1 MSADMSNEQKQAE
14 AKERKLVDYLKWV
27 TADLQKARERITELE
42 TAGEEPV
49 AIVGMACRF
58 PGGVTSP
65 DDLWRLVADGTD
77 AISGF
82 PADRGWDLEA
92 LYSPDPEEPGTSYTR
107 EGGFLE
113 GAALFDAG
121 FFGISPREALAMDPQ
136 QRVLLETA
144 WEAFENAGIDP
155 ATLKGSKTGVFAG
168 VVEQSYL
175 GLEGPEEFEGYLMT
189 GKLGSV
195 ASGRISYTFG
205 LEGPALSVDTACSSS
220 LVALHLAVQ
229 SVRRGESALAL
240 AGGATVTA
248 TPGGFVDFSRQKGL
262 APDGRIKS
270 FSSSADGTSWSEGV
284 GLLVVEKLA
293 DARRNGHRVLAVVR
307 GSAVNQDGASNGLT
321 APNGPSQ
328 ERVIRQAL
336 ASAGLTA
343 AEVDAVEAHG
353 TGTRLGDPIEAQA
366 LLATYGQKR
375 EQPLLLG
382 SLKSNIG
389 HTVAAAGVGG
399 VIKMVQAMRHGVAP
413 ATLHV
418 TEPTPMVDWSAG
430 AVELLTRPRAWP
442 ARAEGPRRAAVS
454 AFGVSGTNAHVILE
468 QPAPEDGE
476 AAEERQRTAQ
486 PLPVVP
492 WTVSAR
498 TEDALRAQ
506 AARLSEY
513 AETRP
518 DVDIADIGLSL
529 ATTRTAHDHGATV
542 VGADRAELVAG
553 LRSLA
558 EGLPGRGGLG
568 AVRSS
573 GRTAFLFSGQGAQRA
588 GMGRELYESY
598 PAFAKALDEVCA
610 ALDPHLERP
619 LKPVMFAVEG
629 SVEAALLAE
638 TGFTQPALF
647 AFEVALF
654 RLLESWGVTPDTVAG
669 HSVGELAAAHVAG
682 VLDLTDAA
690 WLVATRARLMQAL
703 PRGGAMVAVGAA
715 EPAVAALLVGR
726 EHEAGIAAVNGP
738 SSVVISG
745 DTAAVE
751 EIARHF
757 EGLGSRTSRLT
768 VSHAF
773 HSPHMDGML
782 EEFRTAAKR
791 VSYSAPRIPVVS
803 TLTGRTATG
812 DELRSADYWVTQVRQ
827 AVRFAEAVTTLHE
840 EGATTFVEI
849 GPDAVLT
856 AIARGVL
863 TDRPGT
869 TTAIALL
876 RRDQPEPRGLT
887 GALGL
892 LHTTGARPD
901 WRAFFAGTGARTVEL
916 PTYAFQHR
924 RYWVDTAESP
934 TDASG
939 LGLQPA
945 EHPLLGAALLLD
957 ESDEA
962 VFTSRL
968 SARTHAWPAEHTV
981 GGTAV
986 LPAAALVE
994 LAIRA
999 GDEVGCT
1006 ALDDLTVETP
1016 LVLPAGGG
1024 VHLRVTVG
1032 APDASGHRA
1041 LACHSRPDGT
1051 GATWVRHAHGL
1062 LSSGPLTPV
1071 PSPGTAPQWPPA
1083 DAEPLQAADVRLRLA
1098 EAGTEYGPAF
1108 QGLTGLWRR
1117 GGDLFAEI
1125 VLPAA
1130 LAERAPEY
1138 GLHPAL
1144 LEAALQPLLLT
1155 GPTARAGGPAAHAG
1169 TAARW
1174 RGVRLHA
1181 TGATTLR
1188 AQLSPVDGTPADGG
1202 TFAVRLV
1209 DPTGRLVA
1217 EADAVTVRPFDTEG
1231 LASARTRPHD
1241 ALFRMEWKPYP
1252 LPPAVGTGVRWA
1264 PLDSAGRVTA
1274 GYATVA
1280 EAAAAIA
1287 SGAPVDA
1294 VRVHLTSKDGT
1305 TSEDRSVS
1313 EDGTADTTA
1322 SVRDTTASVR
1332 DTTGR
1337 ALALV
1342 REWLAE
1348 ERLSDVPLV
1357 VLTSG
1362 ATAVSDGDD
1371 VTDLGGAAAWG
1382 LLRSAQSEAPGR
1394 IVLVDLPSDATTV
1407 LDATTDALLS
1417 RLLTTG
1423 EAQAAI
1429 RDDTVLLPRLARV
1442 RRGDIGPEPV
1452 WGSGGTVLITGG
1464 TGSLGGLFARH
1475 LVTEHGVNHLLL
1487 VSRRG
1492 EQAPGAAELTAE
1504 LTALGATVTVEAC
1517 DVSDRESLAALLARV
1532 PREHPLT
1539 GVVHTAGVLDDGLVA
1554 AQNAE
1559 RLDGV
1564 LRPKADAA
1572 WHLHELTR
1580 DLDLTAFVLFSSVAA
1595 VIGGP
1600 GQSNYAAANSFLDGL
1615 ARHRAAQGLPAVSL
1629 AWGLWE
1635 QTSGLTGGLTETD
1648 LRRIARSGFRP
1659 VATEQGPALLDLALR
1674 LGHPDAVA
1682 TPLDLTVL
1690 RGQPQVPTVLRSLV
1704 RTPVRGVARAAADD
1718 GAGLADGLAG
1728 LTGAEQRERVLKA
1741 LLDAMAGVLG
1751 HGAGRSIDPERPFT
1765 QLGFD
1770 SLTSVELRNRLA
1782 AVTGLRLPATLVFD
1796 HPTPGALAARL
1807 LTEILAAG
1815 GGAGSGSGSAVPDT
1829 VDHAADIRLAD
1840 DIRPAAETVSPTAD
1854 PREILLTGASGF
1866 LGAFL
1871 LRDLMLTTEAR
1882 IHCLVRGADEAAAYE
1897 RLRASLEWYRVWDAV
1912 DPDRLSVLVGD
1923 LAEEGLGLAPEVFDS
1938 LARTAD
1944 VVYHAGATVHWLH
1957 PYTALRA
1964 ANVRGTEEILRL
1976 AARHRTVPV
1985 HYVSTV
1991 GVFDGPVTAGV
2002 PLKVTDP
2009 TGPAEALPSGYLQS
2023 KWVAE
2028 QIVGL
2033 ARERGI
2039 PVSVYRVD
2047 VISGDRRNGACQT
2060 RDFVW
2065 LSLKGL
2071 LQAQAVPSGTEGRF
2085 HLLPVD
2091 YVSAAIIG
2099 ISVRPETA
2107 GGTFHL
2113 FNRSSL
2119 SLSDCVSQLRGLG
2132 YRLRDMGREEWSAAV
2147 RADRTN
2153 ALLPLLHAFEMMTA
2167 DSDAFYPPIDTTET
2181 EAALEGTGIECPPLT
2196 EELFA
2201 TYVDF
2206 FVQEGHFPAAG

>member
-14 AKERKLVDYLKWV
+14 AKEQKLVDYLKWV
-27 TADLQKARERITELE
+27 TNDLQKARERITELE

-77 AISGF
+77 AIGPF

-107 EGGFLE
+107 EGGFLD
-113 GAALFDAG
+113 GAALFDPG

-144 WEAFENAGIDP
+144 WEAFEHAGIDP
-155 ATLKGSKTGVFAG
+155 VTLKGSKTGVFAG

-175 GLEGPEEFEGYLMT
+175 GLEGPAEFEGYLMT
-189 GKLGSV
+189 GKLSSV

-220 LVALHLAVQ
+220 LVALHLAVR
-229 SVRRGESALAL
+229 SVRSGESALAL

-270 FSSSADGTSWSEGV
+270 FSASADGTSWSEGV
-284 GLLVVEKLA
+284 GLLVVEKLS
-293 DARRNGHRVLAVVR
+293 DARKNGHRVLAVVR

-343 AEVDAVEAHG
+343 ADVDAVEAHG

-399 VIKMVQAMRHGVAP
+399 VIKMVQAMRHGVLP
-413 ATLHV
+413 RTLHIA
-418 TEPTPMVDWSAG
+418 EPTPMVDWSAG
-430 AVELLTRPRAWP
+430 AVELLTEARAWP

-468 QPAPEDGE
+468 QPAAED
-476 AAEERQRTAQ
+476 AETAEDRRQGSTRL
-486 PLPVVP
+486 PLVP
-492 WTVSAR
+492 WQISAR
-498 TEDALRAQ
+498 TEDALHAQ

-513 AETRP
+513 VEAHPER
-518 DVDIADIGLSL
+518 DITDIGLSL
-529 ATTRTAHDHGATV
+529 ATSRTAHDHGAAV
-542 VGADRAELVAG
+542 VGGDREALVDG

-558 EGLPGRGGLG
+558 EGRPVSGVVSG
-568 AVRSS
+568 VRSS

-588 GMGRELYESY
+588 GMGRELYASY
-598 PAFAKALDEVCA
+598 PAFASALDEVCA

-619 LKPVMFAVEG
+619 LKPVMFAAEG
-629 SVEAALLAE
+629 SAEAALLAE

-654 RLLESWGVTPDTVAG
+654 RLLESWGVTPDAVAG
-669 HSVGELAAAHVAG
+669 HSVGELAAAHVSG
-682 VLDLTDAA
+682 VLDLADAA
-690 WLVATRARLMQAL
+690 WLVASRARLMQAL
-703 PRGGAMVAVGAA
+703 PRGGAMVAVRAA
-715 EPAVAALLVGR
+715 EPEVAAALAGR
-726 EHEAGIAAVNGP
+726 EHEVSIAAVNGP
-738 SSVVISG
+738 SSVVLSG
-745 DTAAVE
+745 DTAAVA

-757 EGLGSRTSRLT
+757 EELGSRTNRLT

-773 HSPHMDGML
+773 HSPHMDAML

-791 VSYSAPRIPVVS
+791 VSYREPRIPVVS
-803 TLTGRTATG
+803 TLTGRLAAG

-840 EGATTFVEI
+840 QGATTFVEI
-849 GPDAVLT
+849 GPDGVLT
-856 AIARGVL
+856 ALAQGVL
-863 TDRPGT
+863 ADRPGAAL
-869 TTAIALL
+869 AIALL
-876 RRDQPEPRGLT
+876 RRDQPESRGLV
-887 GALGL
+887 GGLGL
-892 LHTTGARPD
+892 LHQTGTRPD
-901 WRAFFAGTGARTVEL
+901 WHAFYAGTGARQVEL

-924 RYWVDTAESP
+924 RYWVEAAEP
-934 TDASG
+934 RMDATG

-945 EHPLLGAALLLD
+945 GHPLLGAALRLG

-968 SARTHAWPAEHTV
+968 SVRTHSWLAEHTV
-981 GGTAV
+981 DNTAV
-986 LPAAALVE
+986 LPVAALVE

-1006 ALDDLTVETP
+1006 VLDDLTVETP
-1016 LVLPAGGG
+1016 LVLPADGG
-1024 VHLRVTVG
+1024 VQVQITVG

-1041 LACHSRPDGT
+1041 LACHSRPDDT
-1051 GATWVRHAHGL
+1051 GASWVRHAHGR
-1062 LSSGPLTPV
+1062 LSSGPLATPHSAEV
-1071 PSPGTAPQWPPA
+1071 TAQWPPA
-1083 DAEPLQAADVRLRLA
+1083 GAASLPVADVLSRLA
-1098 EAGTEYGPAF
+1098 EAGTVYGPAF
-1108 QGLTGLWRR
+1108 QGLTGLWRH
-1117 GGDLFAEI
+1117 GDELFAEI
-1125 VLPAA
+1125 LLPDAM
-1130 LAERAPEY
+1130 AERAPEY

-1155 GPTARAGGPAAHAG
+1155 GSTTRAGTPAQ
-1169 TAARW
+1169 W

-1181 TGATTLR
+1181 THATALR
-1188 AQLSPVDGTPADGG
+1188 ARLSPADGSSAG
-1202 TFAVRLV
+1202 GATFALRLT
-1209 DPTGRLVA
+1209 DPTGQLVA
-1217 EADAVTVRPFDTEG
+1217 EADAVTVRPFDTTG
-1231 LASARTRPHD
+1231 LASAKSRPHD
-1241 ALFRMEWKPYP
+1241 ALFRIDWTPSL
-1252 LPPAVGTGVRWA
+1252 LPPADGTARRWA
-1264 PLDSAGRVTA
+1264 VLGATRPGATA
-1274 GYATVA
+1274 FPTVA
-1280 EAAAAIA
+1280 ETAAAVA

-1294 VRVHLTSKDGT
+1294 VYVHLTSEQG
-1305 TSEDRSVS
+1305 S
-1313 EDGTADTTA
+1313 A
-1322 SVRDTTASVR
+1322 DTTASVR

-1337 ALALV
+1337 ALTLV

-1362 ATAVSDGDD
+1362 AVAVSDGDD
-1371 VTDLGGAAAWG
+1371 IADLGGATAWG

-1394 IVLVDLPSDATTV
+1394 VVIVDLPSDGTTV
-1407 LDATTDALLS
+1407 TDASRDTLLS
-1417 RLLTTG
+1417 GLLASG
-1423 EAQAAI
+1423 ETQGAI
-1429 RDDTVLLPRLARV
+1429 REGRVLVPRLARI
-1442 RRGDIGPEPV
+1442 RREDRGAEPL
-1452 WGSGGTVLITGG
+1452 WSSDGTVLITGG

-1475 LVTEHGVNHLLL
+1475 LVSERGVRHVLL

-1492 EQAPGAAELTAE
+1492 EQAPGATELAEE
-1504 LTALGATVTVEAC
+1504 LTALGAAVTVEAC
-1517 DVSDRESLAALLARV
+1517 DVSDRTALAALLSRV
-1532 PREHPLT
+1532 PEEHPLT
-1539 GVVHTAGVLDDGLVA
+1539 GIVHTAGVLDDGLVA
-1554 AQNAE
+1554 AQNAR

-1564 LRPKADAA
+1564 LAPKADAA

-1600 GQSNYAAANSFLDGL
+1600 GQSNYAAANSFLDAL
-1615 ARHRAAQGLPAVSL
+1615 AQHRAAHGLPALSL

-1635 QTSGLTGGLTETD
+1635 QSSGLTGGLTETD
-1648 LRRIARSGFRP
+1648 LRRIARSGFRA

-1674 LGHPDAVA
+1674 LGRPYTVA
-1682 TPLDLTVL
+1682 TPLDLAVL
-1690 RGQPQVPTVLRSLV
+1690 RDRPQVPAVLRSLV
-1704 RTPVRGVARAAADD
+1704 RTPVRGVARAAADE
-1718 GAGLADGLAG
+1718 GTGLSDRLAG
-1728 LTGAEQRERVLKA
+1728 LTEAEQQEVVLKA

-1751 HGAGRSIDPERPFT
+1751 HSGGRVIDRERPFS

-1796 HPTPGALAARL
+1796 HPTPEALAARL
-1807 LTEILAAG
+1807 RAEILAG
-1815 GGAGSGSGSAVPDT
+1815 DAGSAADGRSVVPDT
-1829 VDHAADIRLAD
+1829 VDYAADIRLAD
-1840 DIRPAAETVSPTAD
+1840 DIRPAAETVSATGN

-1871 LRDLMLTTEAR
+1871 LRDLMRTTGAR
-1882 IHCLVRGADEAAAYE
+1882 IHCLVRGADEEAAYE
-1897 RLRASLEWYRVWDAV
+1897 RLRTSLEWYRVWDEV

-1923 LAEEGLGLAPEVFDS
+1923 LAEEGLGLAPDVFDA
-1938 LARTAD
+1938 LAHTAD

-1957 PYTALRA
+1957 PYSALRA

-1991 GVFDGPVTAGV
+1991 GVFDGAVTEGV

-2009 TGPAEALPSGYLQS
+2009 TGPAEALPSGYLRS

-2028 QIVGL
+2028 QVVGL
-2033 ARERGI
+2033 ARDRGL
-2039 PVSVYRVD
+2039 PVSIYRVD
-2047 VISGDRRNGACQT
+2047 VISGDQRNGACQT

-2071 LQAQAVPSGTEGRF
+2071 LQAEAVPSRVDGRF

-2099 ISVRPETA
+2099 ISIKPKTA

-2113 FNRSSL
+2113 FNQSYL
-2119 SLSDCVSQLRGLG
+2119 SLSDCVSRLRGLG
-2132 YRLRDMGREEWSAAV
+2132 YRLGEADWGEWSAAV
-2147 RADRTN
+2147 RADRNN
-2153 ALLPLLHAFEMMTA
+2153 ALLPLLHAFEMMTS
-2167 DSDAFYPPIDTTET
+2167 DTDAFYPPIDTTET
-2181 EAALEGTGIECPPLT
+2181 EAALEGTGISCPPLT

-2206 FVQEGHFPAAG
+2206 FVREGHFPAAR

>member
-1 MSADMSNEQKQAE
+1 M
-14 AKERKLVDYLKWV
+14 
-27 TADLQKARERITELE
+27 QKARERITELE
-42 TAGEEPV
+42 TAGDEPV

-107 EGGFLE
+107 EGGFLD

-121 FFGISPREALAMDPQ
+121 FFGISPREAQAMDPQ

-155 ATLKGSKTGVFAG
+155 ATLKGSRTGVFAG

-189 GKLGSV
+189 GKLSSV

-220 LVALHLAVQ
+220 LVALHLAVR
-229 SVRRGESALAL
+229 SVRQGESTLAL

-343 AEVDAVEAHG
+343 AEVDVVEAHG

-375 EQPLLLG
+375 EEPLLLG

-399 VIKMVQAMRHGVAP
+399 VIKMVQAMRHGVLP
-413 ATLHV
+413 RTLHV
-418 TEPTPMVDWSAG
+418 EEPTPMVDWSAG
-430 AVELLTRPRAWP
+430 AVELLTRARDWP
-442 ARAEGPRRAAVS
+442 ARTERPRRAAVS

-468 QPAPEDGE
+468 EPEPEPEPEPASEPGLTSDGGTAGE
-476 AAEERQRTAQ
+476 ARRRTAR

-513 AETRP
+513 AEAHP
-518 DVDIADIGLSL
+518 DLDITDIGLSL
-529 ATTRTAHDHGATV
+529 ATTRTTHDHGLTV
-542 VGADRAELVAG
+542 VGADREELVAG
-553 LRSLA
+553 LRSAA
-558 EGLPGRGGLG
+558 EGAPAPGVLS
-568 AVRSS
+568 AVRSP

-588 GMGRELYESY
+588 GMGRELHASH

-610 ALDPHLERP
+610 VLDPHLERP
-619 LKPVMFAVEG
+619 LKSVMFAAEG
-629 SVEAALLAE
+629 TAEAALLAE

-654 RLLESWGVTPDTVAG
+654 RLLESWGVAPDLVAG
-669 HSVGELAAAHVAG
+669 HSVGELAAAHVSG
-682 VLDLTDAA
+682 VLDLPDAA
-690 WLVATRARLMQAL
+690 WLVASRARLMQAL
-703 PRGGAMVAVGAA
+703 PRGGAMVAVRAG
-715 EPAVAALLVGR
+715 EPEVAALLVGR
-726 EHEAGIAAVNGP
+726 EHEVGIAAVNGP

-745 DTAAVE
+745 DTEAVE

-757 EGLGSRTSRLT
+757 AELGARTSRLT

-773 HSPHMDGML
+773 HSPHMDAML

-791 VSYSAPRIPVVS
+791 VSYHTPRIPVVS
-803 TLTGRTATG
+803 TLTGRIATG

-840 EGATTFVEI
+840 EGARTFAEI
-849 GPDAVLT
+849 GPDGVLT
-856 AIARGVL
+856 ALAQGVL
-863 TDRPGT
+863 TEQAGSAAT
-869 TTAIALL
+869 TVALL
-876 RRDQPEPRGLT
+876 RRDQPEPRSLAG
-887 GALGL
+887 GLGL
-892 LHTTGARPD
+892 LHLTGARPD
-901 WRAFFAGTGARTVEL
+901 WSAFFAGSGARTVEL
-916 PTYAFQHR
+916 PTYAFQHQ
-924 RYWVDTAESP
+924 RYWVDTAESQ
-934 TDASG
+934 TDAAG

-945 EHPLLGAALLLD
+945 GHPLLGAALLLD

-968 SARTHAWPAEHTV
+968 SVRTHPWLAEHTV

-1006 ALDDLTVETP
+1006 VLDGLTVGTP
-1016 LVLPAGGG
+1016 LVLPAEGG

-1051 GATWVRHAHGL
+1051 GASWVRHAHGL
-1062 LSSGPLTPV
+1062 LGSGPLIAA
-1071 PSPGTAPQWPPA
+1071 PSPAAARQWPPA
-1083 DAEPLQAADVRLRLA
+1083 GAQPLPADEVRRRLA
-1098 EAGTEYGPAF
+1098 EAGTVHGPAF
-1108 QGLTGLWRR
+1108 GGLTGLWGR
-1117 GGDLFAEI
+1117 GDELFAE
-1125 VLPAA
+1125 VALPDAT
-1130 LAERAPEY
+1130 AERAAEY

-1155 GPTARAGGPAAHAG
+1155 GPTSPGTGAGARAG
-1169 TAARW
+1169 TAAQW

-1181 TGATTLR
+1181 TGATALR
-1188 AQLSPVDGTPADGG
+1188 AHFAPARGATEDSG
-1202 TFAVRLV
+1202 TFAVRLL
-1209 DPTGRLVA
+1209 DPTGQLVA
-1217 EADAVTVRPFDTEG
+1217 EADAVTVRPFDTAA
-1231 LASARTRPHD
+1231 LVSARTRPHD
-1241 ALFRMEWKPYP
+1241 ALFRMDWTPYP
-1252 LPPAVGTGVRWA
+1252 LPPVGGTDIRWA
-1264 PLDSAGRVTA
+1264 QLDGAGWTPA
-1274 GYATVA
+1274 SCPTVA
-1280 EAAAAIA
+1280 VTAAAIA

-1294 VRVHLTSKDGT
+1294 VRVHLTS
-1305 TSEDRSVS
+1305 
-1313 EDGTADTTA
+1313 EDGTAGA
-1322 SVRDTTASVR
+1322 TASVR

-1348 ERLSDVPLV
+1348 ERLADVPLV

-1362 ATAVSDGDD
+1362 AVAVADGDD

-1394 IVLVDLPSDATTV
+1394 IVLVDLPSEATTA
-1407 LDATTDALLS
+1407 LDATTDLLLS
-1417 RLLTTG
+1417 RLLATG

-1429 RDDTVLLPRLARV
+1429 REDSVLLPRLARE
-1442 RRGDIGPEPV
+1442 RRDGLGPAPV
-1452 WGSGGTVLITGG
+1452 WGSDGTVLITGG

-1475 LVTEHGVNHLLL
+1475 LVTEHGVRHLLL

-1492 EQAPGAAELTAE
+1492 ERADGATELAAG

-1517 DVSDRESLAALLARV
+1517 DVSDRAALAALLARV

-1539 GVVHTAGVLDDGLVA
+1539 GVVHTAGVLDDGLVS

-1615 ARHRAAQGLPAVSL
+1615 ARHRAAHGLPALSL

-1674 LGHPDAVA
+1674 LGRPDTVA
-1682 TPLDLTVL
+1682 TPLDLAVL
-1690 RGQPQVPTVLRSLV
+1690 RGQPQIPTVLRSLV

-1718 GAGLADGLAG
+1718 GTALADRLAG
-1728 LTGAEQRERVLKA
+1728 LTGPEQREVVLKA
-1741 LLDAMAGVLG
+1741 LLDAMGGVLG
-1751 HGAGRSIDPERPFT
+1751 HGGGRSIDPERPFT

-1796 HPTPGALAARL
+1796 HPTPAALATRL
-1807 LTEILAAG
+1807 LTELLATG
-1815 GGAGSGSGSAVPDT
+1815 GGPGTDPGGVARDT
-1829 VDHAADIRLAD
+1829 VDYTADIRLAD
-1840 DIRPAAETVSPTAD
+1840 DIRPAAETVSPTAS

-1897 RLRASLEWYRVWDAV
+1897 RLRTSLEWYRVWDAV

-2028 QIVGL
+2028 QLVGL
-2033 ARERGI
+2033 ARDRGM

-2071 LQAQAVPSGTEGRF
+2071 LQAEAVPSGTDGRF

-2099 ISVRPETA
+2099 ISVKPDTA

-2119 SLSDCVSQLRGLG
+2119 SLSDCVSQLRRLG
-2132 YRLRDMGREEWSAAV
+2132 YRLRDTGRQEWSEAV

-2153 ALLPLLHAFEMMTA
+2153 ALLPLLHAFEMMTS
-2167 DSDAFYPPIDTTET
+2167 DTDAFYPPIDTTET

-2206 FVQEGHFPAAG
+2206 FVQEGHFPAATG